1 MKKFKV
7 VVTDYAYQDLE
18 EEKREISKVNA
29 EIYDNH
35 CKTEDEAIA
44 IAKDCDALIVQ
55 FCPITKKV
63 IDSLEHCKLIV
74 RYAIGV
80 DNIDIDAA
88 TKKGIYVANVPDY
101 CTDEVSTH
109 TVAMILAM
117 SRKLVQT
124 VNIVRNG
131 EWNYAL
137 MKPMYRSSG
146 SCLGLIG
153 LGAIPTMVAKK
164 MKNFGMR
171 IIAFDPYVSDENA
184 RKSGVQKVDFD
195 ELVRTSDYISIHCPL
210 TDETRKMI
218 NADVFRKMKNTAIL
232 INTARGQIV
241 DEAALIDAIREK
253 EIGGAAIDVMEKEPI
268 ARDNPLLTFPNVIIT
283 PHIAW
288 YTEESIHTLKQK
300 VGEEVVR
307 VLSGNAPKNLVNKSV
322 Q

>member
-18 EEKREISKVNA
+18 EEKGEISKVNA

-131 EWNYAL
+131 EWDYAL